1 MHVTTTL
8 LVTLPNI
15 RRMQVGVEQVC
26 DDVTAHGA
34 HRRNSR
40 TASCS
45 DDDDLRRSL
54 KSQDLS
60 SNWQGIATSLCL
72 SVCLS
77 VGSSV
82 SPRAYPIHGRP
93 VACCSAQQ
101 SRRFQRA
108 AAVFFGGGKKLRVA
122 ITFYSFAL
130 KSLKLLRPDV
140 IS

>member
-1 MHVTTTL
+1 VTTTLL

-15 RRMQVGVEQVC
+15 RRMQVGVEQAC
-26 DDVTAHGA
+26 DDVTAHA
-34 HRRNSR
+34 ARRRNSR

-77 VGSSV
+77 VHL
-82 SPRAYPIHGRP
+82 SPRVHIQSMAGLWRVVRP
-93 VACCSAQQ
+93 N
-101 SRRFQRA
+101 RA
-108 AAVFFGGGKKLRVA
+108 ADFSGPPPFSLGGKKLRVA
-122 ITFYSFAL
+122 KIFYSFAL